1 MVIPKTIC
9 WAIAKANSFV
19 HVVMFV
25 FRTKKTIILLTIIEF
40 EKKFWL
46 QIKCIIDN
54 KLALLFYTMENSKNR
69 KGYLIC

>member
-9 WAIAKANSFV
+9 WAIAKPNTFV
-19 HVVMFV
+19 HVAMFV
-25 FRTKKTIILLTIIEF
+25 FKTKKTVILLTIIDF

-46 QIKCIIDN
+46 KITDIIN
-54 KLALLFYTMENSKNR
+54 NNLALLSYTIENSKNR

>member
-19 HVVMFV
+19 HVAMFV
-25 FRTKKTIILLTIIEF
+25 LKTKKTVILLMIIELKRNF
-40 EKKFWL
+40 L
-46 QIKCIIDN
+46 LRIIDTIN
-54 KLALLFYTMENSKNR
+54 NNLALLSYTIENSKNR